1 MAAQKL
7 EVFLVLCLRGI
18 FIASLKLIDFEM
30 YRSTGQEEKRK
41 KKNVWTNV

>member
-18 FIASLKLIDFEM
+18 FKTNLKLIGVPFN
-30 YRSTGQEEKRK
+30 RLRRKKRK
-41 KKNVWTNV
+41 KKYVRTNV